1 MPKGVAAV
9 VPWEPS
15 CSIMAE
21 QLHTGRIVDT
31 IFPYNIYQGTF
42 FVRSEL
48 VKNVPDVVQ
57 AISDAYAE
65 TTLWIRL
72 HPEETGKLLAAD
84 PQLSQFPQP
93 LIEKQTLT
101 YNNFYKP
108 TYIYPFAKFWGEENA
123 RIASFLFANKRITLS
138 ISAPE
143 YQAAYDESFMQA
155 TFKKLGWKVPTEPPF
170 IPNGW
175 RGHIGSP
182 P

>member
-1 MPKGVAAV
+1 M
-9 VPWEPS
+9 
-15 CSIMAE
+15 
-21 QLHTGRIVDT
+21 
-31 IFPYNIYQGTF
+31 
-42 FVRSEL
+42 
-48 VKNVPDVVQ
+48 Q

-155 TFKKLGWKVPTEPPF
+155 TFKKARLESSNRAAVHPERLARPYRQSA
-170 IPNGW
+170 I
-175 RGHIGSP
+175 SAL
-182 P
+182 